1 MSSQKDWKEFWIWI
15 EKDKKLTEEN
25 WRLSMGKIGWE
36 NAKKE
41 MEKLEKRRLEQM
53 KEEVARRLHYIEHGE
68 WVYKI
73 KQDIRD
79 MKK

>member
-1 MSSQKDWKEFWIWI
+1 MGWIH
-15 EKDKKLTEEN
+15 
-25 WRLSMGKIGWE
+25 
-36 NAKKE
+36 AKRE
-41 MEKLEKRRLEQM
+41 MEKLEKKRLEQM
-53 KEEVARRLHYIEHGE
+53 KEEVVRRLHYVETGE

>member
-1 MSSQKDWKEFWIWI
+1 
-15 EKDKKLTEEN
+15 
-25 WRLSMGKIGWE
+25 MGKIGWE

-41 MEKLEKRRLEQM
+41 MEKLEERRLEQM

>member
-1 MSSQKDWKEFWIWI
+1 
-15 EKDKKLTEEN
+15 
-25 WRLSMGKIGWE
+25 MGKIGWLH
-36 NAKKE
+36 AKKE

-53 KEEVARRLHYIEHGE
+53 KEEVARRLHYVETGE